1 MTDEPDVGPLALAAF
16 AAELLLIAALS
27 VAGAR
32 LGGVVLGG
40 VVLGG
45 VVLGG
50 VVLGGVVLGGVVL
63 GGVVLGVLLPALL
76 VALWAVLL
84 APRSTRRLD
93 RGARVAVKTALA
105 CLGAG
110 LLEASGLRWWAL
122 ATLVVVGTTLV
133 LPEVRER
140 G

>member
-1 MTDEPDVGPLALAAF
+1 MTDEPAVEPLALAAF

-32 LGGVVLGG
+32 
-40 VVLGG
+40 
-45 VVLGG
+45 
-50 VVLGGVVLGGVVL
+50 L

-105 CLGAG
+105 CVGAG
-110 LLEASGLRWWAL
+110 LLAASGLRWWAL

>member
-32 LGGVVLGG
+32 
-40 VVLGG
+40 
-45 VVLGG
+45 
-50 VVLGGVVLGGVVL
+50 LGGVVL